1 MASLAAALASLDKAV
16 ANGQADEGRPDDD
29 PMQANEPMV
38 DQFEDVLG
46 DLASTRLEARR
57 MLFEQAAT
65 RLSRLHA
72 AVAPTDPRLL
82 SVSLAPVAARAER
95 RAERSGEH
103 FAPLPQVPPPPRA
116 PRVVAFA
123 SNQEEAREAVL
134 ERVKAAEAKAR
145 EAEAKAREAEANY
158 LRSMPQPRLEPSS
171 EHSSP
176 SIYDAPPPNEPPKVL
191 VPEEVRPLPV
201 VRDAAKSV
209 VTSVKVMSAFGWGRS
224 KATK

>member
-1 MASLAAALASLDKAV
+1 
-16 ANGQADEGRPDDD
+16 
-29 PMQANEPMV
+29 
-38 DQFEDVLG
+38 
-46 DLASTRLEARR
+46 
-57 MLFEQAAT
+57 
-65 RLSRLHA
+65 
-72 AVAPTDPRLL
+72 
-82 SVSLAPVAARAER
+82 
-95 RAERSGEH
+95 
-103 FAPLPQVPPPPRA
+103 
-116 PRVVAFA
+116 VVAFA

-134 ERVKAAEAKAR
+134 GRVK

-176 SIYDAPPPNEPPKVL
+176 SIYAAPPPNEPPKVL